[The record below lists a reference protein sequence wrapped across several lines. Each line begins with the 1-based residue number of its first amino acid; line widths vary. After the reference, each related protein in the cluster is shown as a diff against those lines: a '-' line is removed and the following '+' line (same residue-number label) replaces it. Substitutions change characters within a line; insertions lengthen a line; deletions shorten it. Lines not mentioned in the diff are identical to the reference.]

1 MYYDNLAIPL
11 FIKQITCLISSNG
24 YKFGVFFKK
33 DFDQYKTGFNGTLG
47 RDNR

>member
-1 MYYDNLAIPL
+1 MAISL
-11 FIKQITCLISSNG
+11 
-24 YKFGVFFKK
+24 VFFFLK